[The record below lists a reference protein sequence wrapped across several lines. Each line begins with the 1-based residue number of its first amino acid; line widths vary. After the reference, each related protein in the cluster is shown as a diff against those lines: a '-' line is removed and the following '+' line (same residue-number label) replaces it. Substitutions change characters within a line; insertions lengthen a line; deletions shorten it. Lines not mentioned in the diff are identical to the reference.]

1 MAGGEDLIDQIYEA
15 AFVPELWPTLLER
28 IGALVDCPCGAL
40 LTLGPGQPSFVTTP
54 PYADVYRRYIASP
67 KARNNI
73 RPLRARERQHH
84 GFLSDLDLCTREE
97 LEVDGIY
104 QEFLIPAGLSWTVGT
119 LIPVPGGDHVIFD
132 LVCKAGRPPFEREDI
147 ARLDALRP
155 HLARAGMV
163 AARLGLEHARAMAN
177 ALASAGFPAA
187 VLTGSHRVIAA
198 NGLMEALSD
207 RIAIGARD
215 RLLVADPR
223 ANRLLQRELERAA
236 SGVQPV
242 VRSIPVP
249 ANAAGGPALVL
260 HLVPIRRAA
269 HDLFQTGQLM
279 LIVTPVTP
287 GSGPSSEVIKG
298 LFDLTA
304 TEARV
309 ARRLLEGAAAAEIAA
324 ESGTSLNTIRF
335 HIKSLLAKTGHSRQV
350 DLVTLLAGLSLP
362 AGG

>member
-1 MAGGEDLIDQIYEA
+1 MQKRQ
-15 AFVPELWPTLLER
+15 VPEKQAPFPVRLIGRNLL
-28 IGALVDCPCGAL
+28 
-40 LTLGPGQPSFVTTP
+40 Q
-54 PYADVYRRYIASP
+54 
-67 KARNNI
+67 
-73 RPLRARERQHH
+73 RP
-84 GFLSDLDLCTREE
+84 D
-97 LEVDGIY
+97 
-104 QEFLIPAGLSWTVGT
+104 
-119 LIPVPGGDHVIFD
+119 
-132 LVCKAGRPPFEREDI
+132 
-147 ARLDALRP
+147 
-155 HLARAGMV
+155 V

-187 VLTGSHRVIAA
+187 VLTGGHRVIAA
-198 NGLMEALSD
+198 NGLVEALSG

-236 SGVQPV
+236 SGVPPV
-242 VRSIPVP
+242 VNSIPVP

-260 HLVPIRRAA
+260 HLVPVRRAA

-362 AGG
+362 AEG